1 MSATTIASYGRNG
14 QKDVCLLVS
23 TQVFRLKTEGRSA
36 RHKVVKARVNS
47 LFPLCASD
55 PFILF
60 HEPSAFHLQ
69 SIHLSNYEDLP
80 KERL

>member
-36 RHKVVKARVNS
+36 RHKVVKVQSKRLV
-47 LFPLCASD
+47 FTLC
-55 PFILF
+55 L
-60 HEPSAFHLQ
+60 
-69 SIHLSNYEDLP
+69 
-80 KERL
+80 